1 MARRRRPEPPP
12 SESPLP
18 FKLRPENVVVEDFV
32 SPDEQPP
39 ADWTGEN
46 PPYECWRRLR
56 AWRRWQDAVIAWG
69 TEQGLDVPQLRTL
82 GLYPIQPPRFGNTS
96 RLTGQRFY

>member
-1 MARRRRPEPPP
+1 MARRRRSEPPP
-12 SESPLP
+12 RESPLP

-39 ADWTGEN
+39 PDWTGEN
-46 PPYECWRRLR
+46 PPFECWRRLR

-69 TEQGLDVPQLRTL
+69 TEQGLDVPELCAR
-82 GLYPIQPPRFGNTS
+82 GLYPRQRPFSAETVRRTGL
-96 RLTGQRFY
+96 RLH